1 MKAKQTFFCQNEIIK
16 INYSKLTIKNYCHRK
31 KIIFKAIFLVVCLLL
46 LRINLKVLSSE
57 MDPVEIR
64 LIR

>member
-1 MKAKQTFFCQNEIIK
+1 MNIPIYVFNVCPSHMQMLRLSQTDNIKPQNI
-16 INYSKLTIKNYCHRK
+16 SKKSLVEN
-31 KIIFKAIFLVVCLLL
+31 IF
-46 LRINLKVLSSE
+46 LKVLSSE

>member
-1 MKAKQTFFCQNEIIK
+1 MTNEVIRIIGLS
-16 INYSKLTIKNYCHRK
+16 IGDGGEAERVG
-31 KIIFKAIFLVVCLLL
+31 AD
-46 LRINLKVLSSE
+46 LKVLSSE

>member
-1 MKAKQTFFCQNEIIK
+1 MF
-16 INYSKLTIKNYCHRK
+16 
-31 KIIFKAIFLVVCLLL
+31 IIFAKDIEERKGARSAI
-46 LRINLKVLSSE
+46 KVLSSE

>member
-1 MKAKQTFFCQNEIIK
+1 MSCFHK
-16 INYSKLTIKNYCHRK
+16 IPMDQLGVVTTGYHYSR
-31 KIIFKAIFLVVCLLL
+31 LLG
-46 LRINLKVLSSE
+46 RYLKVLSSE

>member
-1 MKAKQTFFCQNEIIK
+1 MSYPSPPSPQDNLEVLSIATSLEYTGQVSLNP
-16 INYSKLTIKNYCHRK
+16 S
-31 KIIFKAIFLVVCLLL
+31 
-46 LRINLKVLSSE
+46 LKVLSSE